1 MSTTERKS
9 CSSWAPTVQVRWY
22 PPWGGPV
29 RTHHVLENAPVSTLR
44 DLVSRDC
51 GLPATDV
58 LLRLKGRLLDDDET
72 MSSVGYQEDQVI
84 WAHRPPP
91 EEGGPQTAPSAWA
104 GKDEPGKSYFMW
116 TQQSSDF
123 TPAHPGKAPLPP
135 KGGAPRWAMA
145 PQCEPAAQGADT
157 DAVRLALE
165 AALARAEKAG
175 AKGPVLAAA
184 AAKARE
190 ALEALEGARAPNALE
205 GARAP
210 GSPLLPLGL
219 GLADR
224 VPPHKGGRPMVLAD
238 TMSAPEHRPRVCEVL
253 NSYDGTTATGGDGSE
268 YHFLK
273 RYDLVVDDQRVP
285 DEGGWA
291 NVCFDGRRAWAP
303 RDHLKVLP
311 RLPAIV
317 SLAPHCSPC
326 APLVN
331 VVRLPLPKLM
341 SPAPLAVCVFASDG
355 HSHFR
360 IPPLQLYN
368 HFSGKNEIPEKYADN
383 VTTNE
388 VMRCQLASF
397 GGPWADLRSW
407 YILGNIELP
416 GRPTLWAVG
425 VGYNRKQYYRL
436 ALHFAMA
443 LTLAQEVPDDG
454 LPKFDWCFRE
464 LVLQVTK

>member
-1 MSTTERKS
+1 MSTTERTS

-22 PPWGGPV
+22 PPWGGPE
-29 RTHHVLENAPVSTLR
+29 RTHHVLENTPVSSLR

-58 LLRLKGRLLDDDET
+58 LLRLVGRLLDDDET

-84 WAHRPPP
+84 WAHRTPP

-123 TPAHPGKAPLPP
+123 TPPHPGKAPL
-135 KGGAPRWAMA
+135 

-331 VVRLPLPKLM
+331 VVRLPLPELM
-341 SPAPLAVCVFASDG
+341 APAPLAVCVFASG
-355 HSHFR
+355 GYSNFMM
-360 IPPLQLYN
+360 PPRPLFN
-368 HFSGKNEIPEKYADN
+368 HFSGKDRILEKNAIN

-388 VMRCQLASF
+388 VMRCQFASF
-397 GGPWADLRSW
+397 GGPWADRRSW
-407 YILGNIELP
+407 YILGNIERP
-416 GRPTLWAVG
+416 DRPTSWAVG
-425 VGYNRKQYYRL
+425 VGYNKKQYYCL

-443 LTLAQEVPDDG
+443 LTLAQEIPDDD
-454 LPKFDWCFRE
+454 LLKFGCGFRE

>member
-1 MSTTERKS
+1 MSTTERTS

-22 PPWGGPV
+22 PPWGGPE
-29 RTHHVLENAPVSTLR
+29 RTHHVLENTPVSSLR

-58 LLRLKGRLLDDDET
+58 LLRLVGRLLDDDET

-84 WAHRPPP
+84 WVHRTPP

-123 TPAHPGKAPLPP
+123 TPPHPGKAPL
-135 KGGAPRWAMA
+135 

-165 AALARAEKAG
+165 AALARAEKVG

-331 VVRLPLPKLM
+331 VVRLPLPELM
-341 SPAPLAVCVFASDG
+341 APAPLAVCVFASG
-355 HSHFR
+355 GYSNFMM
-360 IPPLQLYN
+360 PPRPLFN
-368 HFSGKNEIPEKYADN
+368 HFSGKDRILEKYAIN

-388 VMRCQLASF
+388 VMRCQFASF
-397 GGPWADLRSW
+397 GGPWADRRSW
-407 YILGNIELP
+407 YILGNIERP
-416 GRPTLWAVG
+416 DRPTSWAVG
-425 VGYNRKQYYRL
+425 VGYNKKQYYCL

-443 LTLAQEVPDDG
+443 LTLAQEIPDDD
-454 LPKFDWCFRE
+454 LLKFGCGFRE

>member
-1 MSTTERKS
+1 MCSTERTS

-22 PPWGGPV
+22 PPWGGPE
-29 RTHHVLENAPVSTLR
+29 RTHHVLENTPVSSLR

-58 LLRLKGRLLDDDET
+58 LLRLVGRLLDDDET

-84 WAHRPPP
+84 WAHRTPP

-123 TPAHPGKAPLPP
+123 TPPHPGKAPLPP
-135 KGGAPRWAMA
+135 KGGAPRWA
-145 PQCEPAAQGADT
+145 
-157 DAVRLALE
+157 L
-165 AALARAEKAG
+165 
-175 AKGPVLAAA
+175 
-184 AAKARE
+184 
-190 ALEALEGARAPNALE
+190 
-205 GARAP
+205 
-210 GSPLLPLGL
+210 
-219 GLADR
+219 
-224 VPPHKGGRPMVLAD
+224 VLAD
-238 TMSAPEHRPRVCEVL
+238 TMAAPEHRPRVCEVL

-303 RDHLKVLP
+303 RDHLKILP

-331 VVRLPLPKLM
+331 VVRLPLPELM
-341 SPAPLAVCVFASDG
+341 APAPLAVCVFASGG
-355 HSHFR
+355 HSNFMM
-360 IPPLQLYN
+360 PPRPLFN
-368 HFSGKNEIPEKYADN
+368 HFSGKDRIPEKYAIN

-388 VMRCQLASF
+388 VMRCQFASF
-397 GGPWADLRSW
+397 GGPWADRRSW
-407 YILGNIELP
+407 CILGNIERP
-416 GRPTLWAVG
+416 DRPTSWAVG
-425 VGYNRKQYYRL
+425 VGYNKKQYYCL

-443 LTLAQEVPDDG
+443 LTLAQEIPDDD
-454 LPKFDWCFRE
+454 LLKFGCGFRE